1 MRKGAAQTVYEV
13 APVKRENLS
22 AIIYNQLRAALME
35 GRFWPGYRIKIRELA
50 AELGVSET
58 PVREALMQLVV
69 ERGFTMD
76 AGRSI
81 AVTEL
86 SCADY
91 VELRDIRLE
100 LEGMAAERA
109 TLLISAAEIKLMK
122 EAHAQ
127 LVEAEATGDWRE
139 AVRANYLFHHTLY
152 RAANLPHL
160 MGIIESIWLR
170 NGPLLNYLYPHA
182 KPTYAGR
189 HQHLNVLEA
198 LRKRA
203 PDRVRE
209 AIRDDMVEGGHL
221 LIKLLQSI
229 ESGEMPAPPSPADL
243 LRDVATPESKRK
255 RRR

>member
-1 MRKGAAQTVYEV
+1 MRKAATRTVYEV
-13 APVKRENLS
+13 TPVKRENLS
-22 AIIYNQLRAALME
+22 AMIYSQLRAALME

-69 ERGFTMD
+69 EGGFTMD

-81 AVTEL
+81 VVSEL

-100 LEGMAAERA
+100 LEAMAAERA
-109 TLLISAAEIKLMK
+109 TARISTSEIKLMK

-152 RAANLPHL
+152 RAADMPHL
-160 MGIIESIWLR
+160 MGIIENIWLR

-189 HQHLNVLEA
+189 HQHLHVLEA
-198 LRKRA
+198 LRARSPA
-203 PDRVRE
+203 GVRQ
-209 AIRDDMVEGGHL
+209 AIRDDMIEGGQL
-221 LIKLLQSI
+221 LVKLLQAI
-229 ESGEMPAPPSPADL
+229 EAGEMSAPPSPTDL
-243 LRDVATPESKRK
+243 LRDVATSEDKRK